1 MGSLISKKFSESLFP
16 DRKLMSSSLEMSK
29 MLLES
34 VKRVREV
41 PMGVVPLDA
50 SMAVPLGGLL
60 SCFMAREDGN

>member
-1 MGSLISKKFSESLFP
+1 MGSFISRKFSESLLP
-16 DRKLMSSSLEMSK
+16 DRKLMSSSFEMSK

-60 SCFMAREDGN
+60 SCFMAQEEGN